1 MDDQNLCDIVR
12 KAEKDYVY
20 TTTTMGKY
28 VQWSMH
34 DTIERIDA
42 YLNSKHISGPED
54 SLGREKPFFN
64 IVTAATNVWYRA
76 TDIDRKD
83 IRFVPQSQKSIP
95 LAFVANILLSKW
107 MDENRFGVFLNEWG
121 RSLARYGS
129 TVVKFVEKNGK
140 LIPSVIPWNR
150 FITDPVDFDALPR
163 IEKLYKTE
171 EQLYKLV
178 QTAGY
183 DKDVVDSLCTAISTR
198 KTLDNQVKNE
208 NSNFIEIYEVH
219 GELSQAIYKRSKG
232 EKVLEGDDDI
242 YFQQMHVVC
251 YVATGTEDTNGK
263 SQYKDFTLYSGR
275 EARDPYML
283 THLIKED
290 GRTLSIGAVEY
301 LFDAQWMQNHNMK
314 NLKDTLDL
322 ASKLIFQTSDS
333 SYVGRNVLTAIE
345 TGDIMIFAE
354 NKPLT
359 RLANDKPD
367 IAALQNF
374 STMWDNLAQNITST
388 PDAIRGNT
396 MPSGT
401 PYSLAAFSGAQANS
415 LFEIM
420 TENKGLAIEDMIKEF
435 VIPNLKKTLKN
446 KEEIL
451 ATLDDAGIHEIDQ
464 MYVPRKAVEQYNQQV
479 KKDLLAGVMPQP
491 FDKATAEAGV
501 RQDMNAM
508 GNKRAFIP
516 SDATDADWANLFS
529 DFEWDSIKVEV
540 TNENSDKQA
549 ILTTLSSTLQ
559 TIASNPM
566 VLQDPNAKM
575 VFNAILTETGKL
587 SPLQLST
594 TPPPA
599 PQSAP
604 VPAVSPPSVGAGAL
618 PTQ

>member
-1 MDDQNLCDIVR
+1 MDEQNLCEIVR
-12 KAEKDYVY
+12 KSEKDYVY
-20 TTTTMGKY
+20 NTTTMGKY
-28 VQWSMH
+28 VEWSMH

-42 YLNSKHISGPED
+42 YLNSKHISGETD

-64 IVTAATNVWYRA
+64 IVTAATNIWYRA

-95 LAFVANILLSKW
+95 LAFVANIFLSKW
-107 MDENRFGVFLNEWG
+107 MDANRFGVFLNEWG

-129 TVVKFVEKNGK
+129 SVVKFIEKDGK

-150 FITDPVDFDALPR
+150 FITDPVDFDSLPR

-171 EQLYKLV
+171 QQLYKLV
-178 QTAGY
+178 KEAGY
-183 DKDVVDSLCTAISTR
+183 DKQMVESLCDAISTR
-198 KTLDNQVKNE
+198 KTLDNQQKDQ

-219 GELSQAIYKRSKG
+219 GELSQAIYKQSKG
-232 EKVLEGDDDI
+232 QKVLEGDDDI
-242 YFQQMHVVC
+242 FFQQMHVVS
-251 YVATGTEDTNGK
+251 YVATGDNDSNGQ
-263 SQYKDFTLYSGR
+263 SEYKDFTLYSGR

-301 LFDAQWMQNHNMK
+301 LFDAQWMQNHTMK

-322 ASKLIFQTSDS
+322 SSKLIFQTSDS

-345 TGDIMIFAE
+345 TGDVMIFAD

-367 IAALQNF
+367 VTALQNF
-374 STMWDNLAQNITST
+374 SGMWDRLSQNVTST

-396 MPSGT
+396 LPSGT
-401 PYSLAAFSGAQANS
+401 PYSLAAYSGAQANS

-420 TENKGLAIEDMIKEF
+420 TENKGLAIEDMLKTF
-435 VIPNLKKTLKN
+435 VIPNLKRTLKN
-446 KEEIL
+446 SDEIL

-464 MYVPRKAVEQYNQQV
+464 MYIPRKAVEQYNSQV
-479 KKDLLAGVMPQP
+479 KKDLLAGVLPQP
-491 FDKATAEAGV
+491 FDKTQAETNLK
-501 RQDMNAM
+501 QDMNVM
-508 GNKRAFIP
+508 GNKRSFVTNEA
-516 SDATDADWANLFS
+516 SDQDWAELFS
-529 DFEWDSIKVEV
+529 DFEWDAIKVEV

-549 ILTTLSSTLQ
+549 VLTTLNSTLQ
-559 TIASNPM
+559 TIASNPL

-587 SPLQLST
+587 SPLQLAT
-594 TPPPA
+594 TPPP
-599 PQSAP
+599 PP
-604 VPAVSPPSVGAGAL
+604 PMPTVSPPSVAAGAL